1 MFSPLPVRRY
11 SAGPALFSVGVHLAV
26 AVVFLLLAR
35 LHPVHVF
42 TLPGTEL
49 GTRVEL
55 TYLPGR
61 APAPVAHA
69 QPKVKPRP
77 VSGPALLASTT
88 SPDPLRL
95 PPAPHLTVTEASPS
109 PNLSSPASAIPDSTS
124 GSDSWGSGSI
134 QIALTTYSPSPAPDL
149 SVLPRGV
156 QGDVVVDVTI
166 DPSGKVADLAV
177 LHTLGYGIESSVIGT
192 LKTWTFRPATKDG
205 NPIASVQE
213 LHFHFG
219 PV

>member
-1 MFSPLPVRRY
+1 MSL
-11 SAGPALFSVGVHLAV
+11 AGHALVV
-26 AVVFLLLAR
+26 AVFFFAMR

-42 TLPGTEL
+42 TLPGTSS
-49 GTRVEL
+49 GTHVEL
-55 TYLPGR
+55 AYLPGR
-61 APAPVAHA
+61 APAPAVHPRA
-69 QPKVKPRP
+69 KVKPK
-77 VSGPALLASTT
+77 PADA
-88 SPDPLRL
+88 PL
-95 PPAPHLTVTEASPS
+95 PPRPHLTVTETTAAPS
-109 PNLSSPASAIPDSTS
+109 QTSAPALVPDSTA
-124 GSDSWGSGSI
+124 GSDSWGSGAM

-149 SVLPRGV
+149 SALPRGV
-156 QGDVVVDVTI
+156 QGDVVVDITI

-205 NPIASVQE
+205 TPIASVQE